1 MSSNSNIINSNDPK
15 TIKIILKEAL
25 KSRIIKESKL
35 SSKIFFSF
43 IFIGVFT
50 KFVFGNI
57 DVYDE
62 NYGQY
67 GNASVT
73 IWSYGIIVL
82 SIFCIIFLN
91 SIINL
96 QEENFI
102 QLISKLNAIPMV
114 ILIVYLIWII
124 SINIKHF
131 EKLNMKKIPTN
142 YNLYSRLSLF
152 VILFQV
158 IFFIINFLLYN
169 NEDGNAFINNNKD
182 LFSKI
187 NFINYILIILNFILI
202 MIQQII
208 LDNFSVDIL

>member
-1 MSSNSNIINSNDPK
+1 MSNSNIINSNDPK